1 MWTQVQVWASVDTGA
16 AVDVHVSALATPL
29 RWAPPGPGL
38 RLVTAGMWWMTQPA
52 EGGRHLAPIAHGLG
66 DRSLPVSM
74 RTPGE
79 WARERGQL
87 WPTPRSLHPSSRS
100 TGGEGPGTSFPRSD
114 LDLGVPGPEG
124 LRPRLALG
132 SHGQVMRTACPSQ
145 DRRTAL
151 SPQRPPRP
159 P

>member
-66 DRSLPVSM
+66 DRSPPVSM

-79 WARERGQL
+79 WARGRGQL
-87 WPTPRSLHPSSRS
+87 WPTPRSLHPSSQS
-100 TGGEGPGTSFPRSD
+100 TGGEGLAPASRGLTWIWAFPAPRVSGPGW
-114 LDLGVPGPEG
+114 
-124 LRPRLALG
+124 
-132 SHGQVMRTACPSQ
+132 PSAPTG
-145 DRRTAL
+145 R
-151 SPQRPPRP
+151 
-159 P
+159 